1 MKDPSSNN
9 IHNKEQAGFNTA
21 LLLNVPRSESP
32 PSTSP
37 RSNPNSL
44 LDTFLPVD
52 LLNRIESISP
62 AAPDRLSNS
71 YKMSDIEL
79 KSNNSDQKN
88 SESSF
93 NEENDEMVLNQYE
106 DIKYEPQYQQYM
118 NSGGNQIPLGEE
130 QDESLSTNHKS
141 STGSNNPSSYI
152 NNNNANNNNNIIG
165 GGNNPNVIHNQIQLM
180 RMQFINNFNINNNNA
195 NINNQNNM
203 GFRKLSYQQVLPQP
217 HWDSLNAITL
227 NLASNQNVLNKRGSS
242 NHLINSCQ
250 SQNGDSLDEMNE
262 MSAQNNTNNNSNP
275 PSNIVNSNKPK
286 KKNKKKKKKEKDEYT
301 IEMFGRRGWIC
312 EQCNNFNY
320 DSRHKC
326 NRCGIPKQAKLI
338 TSSINPLKLA
348 ELEQNKILNH
358 KGDWSCSNCNNL
370 NYAFRLVCNRCQMPK
385 GESEKKCNNNG
396 SNNLI
401 SQD

>member
-9 IHNKEQAGFNTA
+9 LHNKEQAGFNTA

-106 DIKYEPQYQQYM
+106 DIKYEPQYQPYVT
-118 NSGGNQIPLGEE
+118 SGGNQIPIGDE

-152 NNNNANNNNNIIG
+152 NNNTNNNNNIIG
-165 GGNNPNVIHNQIQLM
+165 GNNNSNVIHNQIQLM

-195 NINNQNNM
+195 NMNNHNNM
-203 GFRKLSYQQVLPQP
+203 GFRKLSYQQVLQQP
-217 HWDSLNAITL
+217 HWDSLNTITL

-262 MSAQNNTNNNSNP
+262 LSVQSNTNNNNP
-275 PSNIVNSNKPK
+275 PSNTANNNKPK
-286 KKNKKKKKKEKDEYT
+286 KKMNTQFKCLEEEVGYV
-301 IEMFGRRGWIC
+301 
-312 EQCNNFNY
+312 NNV
-320 DSRHKC
+320 
-326 NRCGIPKQAKLI
+326 IILI
-338 TSSINPLKLA
+338 TIVDINVIDVVF
-348 ELEQNKILNH
+348 QN
-358 KGDWSCSNCNNL
+358 
-370 NYAFRLVCNRCQMPK
+370 NR
-385 GESEKKCNNNG
+385 N
-396 SNNLI
+396 
-401 SQD
+401 